1 MSTAGSIPKPSDSAR
16 SLAARAEERFFTLDH
31 VGVVRHF
38 EGVDLNN
45 VVSSLG
51 EMVDAQGGKLE
62 RMTEDLRGRLVH
74 TCIVELWRGESLT
87 LWLTATQVEGVGVVV
102 DAKIFHP
109 TEQTAQ
115 ADEELSRLMGELEGR
130 ITTYR

>member
-1 MSTAGSIPKPSDSAR
+1 MFIAGSTPKSNDSTR

-38 EGVDLNN
+38 EGVDLDR

-51 EMVDAQGGKLE
+51 EMVGAQGRKVE
-62 RMTEDLRGRLVH
+62 QATEDLRGRLVH
-74 TCIVELWRGESLT
+74 TCVVEPWQSEPLI

-109 TEQTAQ
+109 TEQSAE
-115 ADEELSRLMGELEGR
+115 ADEELSRLMGDLERR
-130 ITTYR
+130 ITTHL